1 MRECRYGL
9 MLYNI
14 NDAYIGHSLEHYG
27 EFSDR
32 EAEVFR
38 RAVRAGDIVVD
49 VGANVGAH
57 TLFFAKA
64 VGREGKVYAFEPQRL
79 TFQILCANMALND
92 ITNAYCF
99 QTAVG
104 EHPGSIVVP
113 ALNPEVRQNFGRV
126 ELGEPTQGETVERTT
141 IDSLT
146 LPHCRL
152 MKVDVEGMEL
162 SVLKGARRTIEQYR
176 PFLYLENDRVEKSQ
190 SLIQYV
196 HRLGYDMY
204 WDLPL
209 LYNAN
214 NYYQN
219 PINIFGET
227 RSCNLLCIHSS
238 LKVVIEGS
246 TQVLPG
252 DRHPQEYL

>member
-1 MRECRYGL
+1 

-14 NDAYIGHSLEHYG
+14 NDAYIGDSFEHYG
-27 EFSDR
+27 EFSER
-32 EAEVFR
+32 ETEVFSK
-38 RAVRAGDIVVD
+38 AVQAGDIVLD

-64 VGREGKVYAFEPQRL
+64 VGREGKVYAFEPQRI
-79 TFQILCANMALND
+79 TFQVLCANMALND

-99 QTAVG
+99 QKAVG

-113 ALNPEVRQNFGRV
+113 ILNPELRQNFGGL
-126 ELGEPTQGETVERTT
+126 ELGEHTQGEVVEMTT

-152 MKVDVEGMEL
+152 IKVDVEGMEL
-162 SVLKGARRTIEQYR
+162 SVLKGARRIIEQYH

-190 SLIQYV
+190 ALMQYV
-196 HRLGYDMY
+196 HQLGYHMY
-204 WDLPL
+204 WDLPPY
-209 LYNAN
+209 YNAN

-219 PINIFGET
+219 PNNIFGNT
-227 RSCNLLCIHSS
+227 LSFNLLCIHPSQ
-238 LKVVIEGS
+238 KVVIQGS
-246 TQVLPG
+246 TQAFPG
-252 DRHPQEYL
+252 DRHPAERA